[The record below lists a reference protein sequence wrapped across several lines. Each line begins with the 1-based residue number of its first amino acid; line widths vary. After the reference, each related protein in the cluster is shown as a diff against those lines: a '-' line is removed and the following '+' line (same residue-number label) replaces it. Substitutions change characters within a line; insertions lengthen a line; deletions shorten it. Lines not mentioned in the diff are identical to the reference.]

1 MFKLLI
7 VLAVAYVVLKVLNT
21 RAKFAEADAR
31 REAEE
36 QRRREEE
43 EAAAEDELT
52 REEAVDVEPDVIEN
66 DAEEVEAVDESVFDD
81 AVEEAVDAEPDVV
94 EAKATVVEIEE

>member
-1 MFKLLI
+1 MFKLLV
-7 VLAVAYVVLKVLNT
+7 VLAVAYVVLKVINT

-36 QRRREEE
+36 QRLREEA

-52 REEAVDVEPDVIEN
+52 REEAVDVDAEVIEN
-66 DAEEVEAVDESVFDD
+66 EPEEVVD
-81 AVEEAVDAEPDVV
+81 VEAEPVEDVAEAAAAEVV
-94 EAKATVVEIEE
+94 E

>member
-1 MFKLLI
+1 MFKLII

-36 QRRREEE
+36 QRLREEA

-52 REEAVDVEPDVIEN
+52 REEAVDVDAEVIEN
-66 DAEEVEAVDESVFDD
+66 EPEEVVD
-81 AVEEAVDAEPDVV
+81 VEAEPVEDEAEAAAAEVV
-94 EAKATVVEIEE
+94 E

>member
-1 MFKLLI
+1 MFKLII
-7 VLAVAYVVLKVLNT
+7 VLAVVYVVLKVLNT

-36 QRRREEE
+36 QRLREEA

-52 REEAVDVEPDVIEN
+52 REEAVDVDAEVIEN
-66 DAEEVEAVDESVFDD
+66 EPEEVVD
-81 AVEEAVDAEPDVV
+81 VEAEPVEDVAEAAAAEVV
-94 EAKATVVEIEE
+94 E

>member
-1 MFKLLI
+1 MFKLLV
-7 VLAVAYVVLKVLNT
+7 VLAIIYVVLKVLNT

-36 QRRREEE
+36 QRLREEA

-52 REEAVDVEPDVIEN
+52 REEAVDVDAEVIEN
-66 DAEEVEAVDESVFDD
+66 EPEEVVD
-81 AVEEAVDAEPDVV
+81 VEAEPVEDVAEAAAAEVV
-94 EAKATVVEIEE
+94 E

>member
-1 MFKLLI
+1 MFKLII
-7 VLAVAYVVLKVLNT
+7 VLAVAYVVLKVINT

-36 QRRREEE
+36 QRLREEA

-52 REEAVDVEPDVIEN
+52 REEAVDVDAEVIEN
-66 DAEEVEAVDESVFDD
+66 EPEEVVD
-81 AVEEAVDAEPDVV
+81 VEAEPVEDVAEAAAAEVV
-94 EAKATVVEIEE
+94 E

>member
-1 MFKLLI
+1 MFKLII

-36 QRRREEE
+36 QRLREEA

-52 REEAVDVEPDVIEN
+52 REEAVDVDAEVIEN
-66 DAEEVEAVDESVFDD
+66 EPEEVVD
-81 AVEEAVDAEPDVV
+81 VEAEPVEDVAEAAEAEVV
-94 EAKATVVEIEE
+94 E

>member
-7 VLAVAYVVLKVLNT
+7 VLAVIYIVLKVLNT
-21 RAKFAEADAR
+21 RARFAEADAR

-36 QRRREEE
+36 QRLIEEA

-52 REEAVDVEPDVIEN
+52 RETAVDVEAEVIE
-66 DAEEVEAVDESVFDD
+66 DAAEAAVAEVEE
-81 AVEEAVDAEPDVV
+81 
-94 EAKATVVEIEE
+94 